1 MRWILS
7 FLYFTSYQLL
17 LRAALLCQITKVKNQ
32 HKHTKLEIKII
43 SKLEEISVTN
53 VQKNYIIQKISV

>member
-53 VQKNYIIQKISV
+53 VQKII